1 MAVKP
6 TEFAFAGTVTEV
18 GTLTAVLLEARLTLT
33 PPVGAAPLSVTV
45 QASVVEPVSDELLQ
59 ERLLNAGV
67 LTVPVPDKLITAVGL
82 VDELLL
88 TAS

>member
-1 MAVKP
+1 
-6 TEFAFAGTVTEV
+6 
-18 GTLTAVLLEARLTLT
+18 
-33 PPVGAAPLSVTV
+33 V

-59 ERLLNAGV
+59 ESVFNAGV

-88 TAS
+88 TVN